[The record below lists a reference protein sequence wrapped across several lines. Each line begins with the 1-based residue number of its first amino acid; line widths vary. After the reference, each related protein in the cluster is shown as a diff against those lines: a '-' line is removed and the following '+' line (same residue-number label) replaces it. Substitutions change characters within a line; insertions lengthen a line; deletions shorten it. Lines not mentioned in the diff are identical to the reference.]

1 MHLPRTGRRRIVPYP
16 PMHKN
21 LRSATASQT
30 INAQWYSG
38 QWIVA
43 KSQKHNHEPSHTYYD
58 KVVTRKTPEDSL
70 RNILEELNPQ
80 KAIAEPKYLETE
92 KP

>member
-1 MHLPRTGRRRIVPYP
+1 M
-16 PMHKN
+16 
-21 LRSATASQT
+21 
-30 INAQWYSG
+30 
-38 QWIVA
+38 A

>member
-1 MHLPRTGRRRIVPYP
+1 M
-16 PMHKN
+16 
-21 LRSATASQT
+21 
-30 INAQWYSG
+30 
-38 QWIVA
+38 A

-80 KAIAEPKYLETE
+80 KAIAEPKYLETD
-92 KP
+92 KPWNLEHRFYNKTKKENKYGFQWIDLQKM